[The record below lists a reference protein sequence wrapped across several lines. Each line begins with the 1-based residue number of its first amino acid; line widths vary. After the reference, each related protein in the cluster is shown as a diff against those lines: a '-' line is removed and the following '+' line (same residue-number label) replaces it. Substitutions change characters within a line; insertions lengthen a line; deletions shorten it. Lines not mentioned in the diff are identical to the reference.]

1 MTTASRVVI
10 RGNFHHWKTKTA
22 RNTNIKEFLQQGFA
36 SSWLIVATFLVIA
49 ALYLYCI
56 NSTATKGYQMKQ
68 TEKEITEFQK
78 ESEQLKIKEAELK
91 SLYNIEESSR
101 KLNMAETAQISY
113 IEEESPLAMR

>member
-1 MTTASRVVI
+1 MTTASRVAI
-10 RGNFHHWKTKTA
+10 RGNFRRWKTKTA
-22 RNTNIKEFLQQGFA
+22 GNTNIKEFLRQGSA
-36 SSWLIVATFLVIA
+36 SSWFGVSAFLVIA

-56 NSTATKGYQMKQ
+56 NSTATKGYRMKQ
-68 TEKEITEFQK
+68 TEKEITELRK

-101 KLNMAETAQISY
+101 RLNMAETAQISY